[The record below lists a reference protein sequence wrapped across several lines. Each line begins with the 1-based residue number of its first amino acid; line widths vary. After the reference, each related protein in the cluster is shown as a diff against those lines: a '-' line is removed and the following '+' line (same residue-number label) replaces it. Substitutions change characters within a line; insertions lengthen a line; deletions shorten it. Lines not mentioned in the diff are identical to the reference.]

1 MPVCVVHVSR
11 LLLTISRKCV
21 THIVRTSC
29 LSPYL
34 KCGLIGMAGT
44 LRC

>member
-1 MPVCVVHVSR
+1 MPVRVVHVSR
-11 LLLTISRKCV
+11 LLTISRKCV